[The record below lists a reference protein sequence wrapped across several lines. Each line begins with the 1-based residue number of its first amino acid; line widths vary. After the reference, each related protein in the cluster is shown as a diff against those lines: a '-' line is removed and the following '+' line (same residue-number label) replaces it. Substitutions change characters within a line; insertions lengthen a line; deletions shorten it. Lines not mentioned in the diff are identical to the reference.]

1 MSVPG
6 IVQSTLDGEEIVAR
20 VSLGGDDELFVSP
33 SHTLIYRSDGLL
45 SDESVD
51 SFPHDAD
58 RLAVSEGR
66 RKARFSLE
74 YSLDGTREFTIPAGN
89 TDAVLHP
96 VLAGVLNGNG
106 ITDPGESV
114 LQTYRF
120 SELTVIVTSNRLVK
134 HIGEAVWDGDFEE
147 FAYADVT
154 GLSFEPGSVA
164 TQVVLEVDGRQQR
177 IKAPNENA
185 AELEERLKQA
195 IFAFHDVTSLEQL
208 HEKVG
213 LDDADTDDSSPTVDF
228 GEGVAPLGAESTSDR
243 SAGDVS
249 EPSGTTIE
257 GGQSGEEVPAADAGP
272 TAGSPEPETEPSS
285 DVATAA
291 SAEADAVPED
301 GPTDGT
307 DRSRST
313 ADDRSSGSDADD
325 RSSAS
330 GAGTNAD
337 GGASVADE
345 SVTDFEGSGFEP
357 ATASDEDVLER
368 LEALEAAVERQSA
381 ILDRQQGTIEQLIE
395 ELRRGR

>member
-6 IVQSTLDGEEIVAR
+6 IVQSTLDGEEIVTR

-33 SHTLIYRSDGLL
+33 SHTLLYRSDGLL

-74 YSLDGTREFTIPAGN
+74 YSLDGTREFTIPTGN

-120 SELTVIVTSNRLVK
+120 SELTVIVTSKRLVK

-195 IFAFHDVTSLEQL
+195 IFAFHDVTSLEAL

-213 LDDADTDDSSPTVDF
+213 LEDDADDSSPTVDF

-243 SAGDVS
+243 STSEVS

-257 GGQSGEEVPAADAGP
+257 GGASGEGVTAIDTEAAAD
-272 TAGSPEPETEPSS
+272 SPEPETQASS
-285 DVATAA
+285 DGSTTV
-291 SAEADAVPED
+291 SSEADAAPEN
-301 GPTDGT
+301 
-307 DRSRST
+307 DRT
-313 ADDRSSGSDADD
+313 QAVDRSSSTTDE
-325 RSSAS
+325 RSSATD
-330 GAGTNAD
+330 AGSNTDDDTSAAED
-337 GGASVADE
+337 SVD
-345 SVTDFEGSGFEP
+345 DFEDSGFEP
-357 ATASDEDVLER
+357 ATATDEDVLER

-395 ELRRGR
+395 ELRRSR